1 MVLAASTLIAV
12 IAGVEAKAS
21 AAIDV
26 VAAGRFTVVRAFALT
41 KAC

>member
-12 IAGVEAKAS
+12 SAGVEAKAS

-26 VAAGRFTVVRAFALT
+26 VAAGIFTVARELVVI